1 MHEKITRRQWGR
13 IALKGTSAFVGLS
26 ALLYS
31 RPSFSKSEEGHNK
44 KQPGS
49 NYLPGK
55 VSIGIQTYSFRDRNL
70 DETIKAMQELGIKS
84 CELWEGHVE
93 PSEFQWKAN
102 STPEQIKAKR
112 AGLEKWRAELDISDI
127 KKLRDKIEQAGITI
141 QAYNG
146 TIKDNT
152 SDISIDTIFR
162 ITRALGTDLLTTSP
176 TVSVMKRVD
185 VYAQK
190 YNVRVGMHNHDHF
203 EKSNEIASPESFV
216 NGMAGN
222 SDYIGINLDI
232 GHFTAANQDPLS
244 YIREHHQKIY
254 CIHLKD
260 RKRNH
265 GIRTPFGQ
273 GDTPIAEILRL
284 IRDNNWP
291 IPANI
296 EYEYNGADTFTE
308 VKNCLDYCKKV
319 LVS

>member
-1 MHEKITRRQWGR
+1 MHEKITRRQWGK

-44 KQPGS
+44 KQAGS

-93 PSEFQWKAN
+93 PSEFQWKPN
-102 STPEQIKAKR
+102 STPEQTKAKQ
-112 AGLEKWRAELDISDI
+112 AGLEKWRAELNIGDI

-152 SDISIDTIFR
+152 SDVSIDTIFR
-162 ITRALGTDLLTTSP
+162 ITCALGTDLLTTSP
-176 TVSVMKRVD
+176 TVSVMRRVD

-190 YNVRVGMHNHDHF
+190 YKVRVGMHNHDHF
-203 EKSNEIASPESFV
+203 EKPNEIASPESFV
-216 NGMAGN
+216 NGMADN

-296 EYEYNGADTFTE
+296 EYEYNGTDTFTE

>member
-1 MHEKITRRQWGR
+1 MYEKITRRQWGK
-13 IALKGTSAFVGLS
+13 IALKGSSAFIGLS

-31 RPSFSKSEEGHNK
+31 RNLLGSNIGASTHTEEGVIL
-44 KQPGS
+44 G
-49 NYLPGK
+49 
-55 VSIGIQTYSFRDRNL
+55 VQTYSFRDRNL
-70 DETIKAMQELGIKS
+70 DETIKAMVELGIKN

-93 PSEFQWKAN
+93 PSEFQWKAG
-102 STPEQIKAKR
+102 STPEETKAKQ
-112 AGLEKWRAELDISDI
+112 AGLEKWRTGLDMGDI
-127 KKLRDKIEQAGITI
+127 KKLRDKIEKAGITI
-141 QAYNG
+141 QAYSG

-152 SDISIDTIFR
+152 SDAGIDTIFR

-176 TVSVMKRVD
+176 TVSVMKRID

-190 YNVRVGMHNHDHF
+190 YKVRVGMHNHDHF
-203 EKSNEIASPESFV
+203 EKPNEIASPESFDK
-216 NGMAGN
+216 GMAGN

-244 YIREHHQKIY
+244 YIREHHKKIY

-273 GDTPIAEILRL
+273 GDTPIADILRL
-284 IRDNNWP
+284 IRDNKWP

-308 VKNCLDYCKKV
+308 VKNNLNYCQKV
-319 LVS
+319 LAS

>member
-1 MHEKITRRQWGR
+1 MQGKITRRQWGKLA
-13 IALKGTSAFVGLS
+13 IKASSAFIGLS
-26 ALLYS
+26 AMLYS
-31 RPSFSKSEEGHNK
+31 KTSFSKRGPALDE
-44 KQPGS
+44 KQTALKYPATR
-49 NYLPGK
+49 
-55 VSIGIQTYSFRDRNL
+55 VIIGVQTYSFRDRNL
-70 DETIKAMQELGIKS
+70 DQAIEAMTSLGIKS

-93 PSEFQWKAN
+93 PAEFQWKAG
-102 STPEQIKAKR
+102 STPEETKAKQ
-112 AGLEKWRAELDISDI
+112 AGLEKWRAELDMDDI
-127 KKLRDKIEQAGITI
+127 KKLREKIEKAGIKI

-146 TIKDNT
+146 SIKDNT
-152 SDISIDTIFR
+152 SDASIDTIFR
-162 ITRALGTDLLTTSP
+162 ITRELGTDLLTTSP

-190 YNVRVGMHNHDHF
+190 YKVRVGMHNHDHF
-203 EKSNEIASPESFV
+203 ENPNEIASPESFEQ
-216 NGMAGN
+216 GMAGTSN
-222 SDYIGINLDI
+222 YIGINLDI

-296 EYEYNGADTFTE
+296 EYEYKGSDAVVE
-308 VKNCLDYCKKV
+308 VKNSLDYCKKV
-319 LVS
+319 LAS

>member
-1 MHEKITRRQWGR
+1 MHKKITRRQWGK
-13 IALKGTSAFVGLS
+13 IALKSASAFVGLS
-26 ALLYS
+26 VLLYR
-31 RPSFSKSEEGHNK
+31 RPSFGKNESRYIKA
-44 KQPGS
+44 QPGS
-49 NYLPGK
+49 KYLPGEIT
-55 VSIGIQTYSFRDRNL
+55 IGVQTYSFRDRNL
-70 DETIKAMQELGIKS
+70 DEAIKAMRELGIKS

-93 PSEFQWKAN
+93 PQEFQWKAN
-102 STPEQIKAKR
+102 STPEQTKAKQ
-112 AGLEKWRAELDISDI
+112 AGLEKWRAELNIDDI

-152 SDISIDTIFR
+152 SDAGIDTIFR

-176 TVSVMKRVD
+176 TVSVMKRID

-190 YNVRVGMHNHDHF
+190 YKVRVGMHNHDHF
-203 EKSNEIASPESFV
+203 EKPNEIASPESFV

-222 SDYIGINLDI
+222 SNYIGINLDI

-244 YIREHHQKIY
+244 YIREHYKKIY

-260 RKRNH
+260 RKHNH

-308 VKNCLDYCKKV
+308 VKNSLDYCKKV
-319 LVS
+319 FAS